1 MAANFTV
8 VVKFKAR
15 EIENEIG
22 QNLQM
27 EFCVNTADNWNS
39 KKGFI
44 LQIHSYSESRILQN
58 LNIYAFH
65 IHVHIYVWRQN
76 LEFG

>member
-1 MAANFTV
+1 MEMIHNNNLRSREIKKEKRISKNKNPWLAANFTV

-27 EFCVNTADNWNS
+27 EFCVNTADN
-39 KKGFI
+39 
-44 LQIHSYSESRILQN
+44 
-58 LNIYAFH
+58 
-65 IHVHIYVWRQN
+65 
-76 LEFG
+76 

>member
-1 MAANFTV
+1 MAENFTV

-27 EFCVNTADNWNS
+27 EFCANTADN
-39 KKGFI
+39 
-44 LQIHSYSESRILQN
+44 
-58 LNIYAFH
+58 
-65 IHVHIYVWRQN
+65 
-76 LEFG
+76 